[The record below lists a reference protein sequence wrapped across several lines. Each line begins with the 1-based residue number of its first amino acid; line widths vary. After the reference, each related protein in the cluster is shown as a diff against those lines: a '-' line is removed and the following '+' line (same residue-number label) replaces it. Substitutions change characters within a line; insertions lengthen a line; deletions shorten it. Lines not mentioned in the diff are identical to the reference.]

1 MNPITS
7 TQNLNSTV
15 PIDTIVVPQGA
26 EYQAVYRG
34 LPKSCLDKI
43 QIITISMGTENVP
56 QVLASYARQLSQAQK
71 VLIIGLCG
79 SLSHLYNVGDAIL
92 VKSCQDLAD
101 NQIDLDLEL
110 TSKIQDIISVDIVAG
125 LTSDRIITQAREK
138 QQLALQHSL
147 SIVEMEGYGY
157 VKDLQQQGLAVA
169 MIRVVSDGLQGD
181 IPDLSNAID
190 HQGKIKT
197 MAMAISFIKQPLAA
211 LRLIRGSL
219 TGLKVLEKVTAK
231 LFDSKLTT
239 NY

>member
-7 TQNLNSTV
+7 TQILNSTV

-26 EYQAVYRG
+26 EYQAVCRG
-34 LPKSCLDKI
+34 LPKSCLDRI
-43 QIITISMGTENVP
+43 QIITIPMGMKNVP
-56 QVLASYARQLSQAQK
+56 QVLASYSRQLSQAQS

-79 SLSHLYNVGDAIL
+79 SLRESYNVGDVIL

-110 TSKIQDIISVDIVAG
+110 TTKIQEIILVDLVAG

-138 QQLALQHSL
+138 QQLAHQYSA

-157 VKDLQQQGLAVA
+157 AMELQHQGLSVA
-169 MIRVVSDGLQGD
+169 MVRVVSDGLKGD

-190 HQGKIKT
+190 HQGKIKA
-197 MAMAISFIKQPLAA
+197 MAMAIAFIKHPLAA

-219 TGLKVLEKVTAK
+219 AGLKALEQITAK
-231 LFDSKLTT
+231 LLKQ
-239 NY
+239 